1 MKKAGLAAVILLLAF
16 SFTACDGILDEFI
29 INFTLDQYADSLVGE
44 DTAGLVLVTD
54 KNVMYWENEFKNIE
68 YKTYQILDR
77 KIEIYDENEAM
88 VQARVVADVVED
100 GVADEWDFET
110 VLYLQKM
117 DYFNWIIL
125 ID

>member
-29 INFTLDQYADSLVGE
+29 INFTLDQYADFLVAE